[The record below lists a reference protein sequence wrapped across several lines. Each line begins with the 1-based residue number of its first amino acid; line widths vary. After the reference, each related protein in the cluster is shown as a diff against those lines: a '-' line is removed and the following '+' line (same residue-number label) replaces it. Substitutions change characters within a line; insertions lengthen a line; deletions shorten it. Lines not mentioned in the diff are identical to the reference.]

1 MTITIEERAA
11 IEVRAEGRKLT
22 GYAALYNTE
31 TRIAGFSETIAPG
44 AFDSSLAEGRDIL
57 ALMDHD
63 RTKVLGRTKNNS
75 LRLSSDARGLKFQ
88 IDLPDTTAGRDAA
101 ALAANQTLG
110 GMSFGF
116 SVEAGGDEWSG
127 EKRTLRKVTLHE
139 VSVISAWPAYDGTS
153 VSARAKQQRT
163 AAQRRIALLEM
174 EAGNVAV

>member
-1 MTITIEERAA
+1 MTLKIEERAA
-11 IEVRAEGRKLT
+11 IEVRAEGKKLT

-31 TRIAGFSETIAPG
+31 ARIADFSETIAPG
-44 AFDSSLAEGRDIL
+44 AFDSSLADGSDIL
-57 ALMDHD
+57 ALADHRRD
-63 RTKVLGRTKNNS
+63 AVLGRTRNKT
-75 LRLSSDARGLKFQ
+75 LRLSSDARGLKFEL
-88 IDLPDTTAGRDAA
+88 DLPDTGAGRDVA

-116 SVEAGGDEWSG
+116 SVESGGDEWNG

-139 VSVISAWPAYDGTS
+139 VSVVSAWPAYPNTEL
-153 VSARAKQQRT
+153 SARARQQRT